1 MNEEKETNIET
12 QEPQIPEDAL
22 PEEDEPEE
30 MDLEEA
36 KAIARLLAQA
46 MIASEAPGQAA
57 ESADVPAATDT
68 EIPDQAAESENTPAD
83 SDAKS
88 SVPVWKRI
96 FRKTVPSGRRFA
108 IPIVIAEIL
117 MLTALVF
124 VIGKYA
130 LFTSDDTVQFAQKNA
145 ADNVTCADGVL
156 IYNDVRAKVPTDGN
170 LKYNISYTW
179 SEDDTEYPS
188 VPRAALVSYMD
199 KPENGTVQY
208 EISLYRDSF
217 TPKKKIPSGKDQSN
231 WFSGWAEEKNYEVN
245 KFHYKSGDIHGFCI
259 SNLHASHVIDDYR
272 TYTYYFAIPESGGI
286 SVYVLEGTC
295 YDPEKLEEF
304 HKVIVD
310 SIGTLSYEP
319 KET

>member
-83 SDAKS
+83 PDAKS

-170 LKYNISYTW
+170 LKYNISYKFHIW
-179 SEDDTEYPS
+179 
-188 VPRAALVSYMD
+188 
-199 KPENGTVQY
+199 
-208 EISLYRDSF
+208 ISLKTARSSMRSHC
-217 TPKKKIPSGKDQSN
+217 TGIPSHLKRRSLR
-231 WFSGWAEEKNYEVN
+231 AR
-245 KFHYKSGDIHGFCI
+245 IRATGFRDGQKKRI
-259 SNLHASHVIDDYR
+259 M
-272 TYTYYFAIPESGGI
+272 
-286 SVYVLEGTC
+286 
-295 YDPEKLEEF
+295 K
-304 HKVIVD
+304 
-310 SIGTLSYEP
+310 
-319 KET
+319 